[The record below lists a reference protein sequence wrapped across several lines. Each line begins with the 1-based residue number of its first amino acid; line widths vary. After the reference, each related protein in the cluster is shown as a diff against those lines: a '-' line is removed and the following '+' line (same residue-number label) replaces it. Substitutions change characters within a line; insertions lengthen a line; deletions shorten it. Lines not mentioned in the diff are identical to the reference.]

1 MKIFI
6 LWLHLPCS
14 FSCFRQ
20 PFHFTLHLL
29 HSSNKCSYNST
40 FWQKDLMAALA
51 CISPTL
57 PLLSA
62 IIWSLIY
69 LERRPEKLK
78 MSMFH
83 HCLLNV
89 RCCRSWAGIVSN
101 TSEAS
106 RSETW
111 SRCRSASPC
120 LLSGMASG
128 GELHSLP
135 CDWKIAA
142 TVCSLVLSQMQSA
155 SELHAVDQIWLFY
168 KTKMA
173 TNTKL
178 EATKCQWVMSRWVY
192 HPVHPPRAP

>member
-1 MKIFI
+1 MHFSNLTSPLSYYLVSDISWKKT
-6 LWLHLPCS
+6 WKAKDVDVPLPACS
-14 FSCFRQ
+14 
-20 PFHFTLHLL
+20 
-29 HSSNKCSYNST
+29 
-40 FWQKDLMAALA
+40 
-51 CISPTL
+51 
-57 PLLSA
+57 
-62 IIWSLIY
+62 
-69 LERRPEKLK
+69 
-78 MSMFH
+78 

-111 SRCRSASPC
+111 SRCRSASTC

-192 HPVHPPRAP
+192 HPVHLLRAP